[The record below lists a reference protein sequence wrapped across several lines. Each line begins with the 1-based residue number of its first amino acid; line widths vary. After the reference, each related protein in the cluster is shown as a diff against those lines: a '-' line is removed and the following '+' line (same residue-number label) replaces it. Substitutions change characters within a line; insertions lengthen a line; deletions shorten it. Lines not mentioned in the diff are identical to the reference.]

1 MKIVFALL
9 SYLLGSIPF
18 GYLIYFKK
26 KKRDI
31 RKFGSKSMGATNL
44 LRLTNTRTAFLAALF
59 DVLKGFIPVFLS
71 LRLFDDLNFSIVC
84 GFLAVL
90 GHCFPVYIKFKG
102 GKGVATTAGV
112 YLALSL
118 PSLLGIVI
126 VFFITIALT
135 KYVSLGSLLGIMTL
149 PLTPLLFGYE
159 RQLVFFGLVL
169 FLLIVFQHRDNIKRL
184 IHGKERK
191 LGEKEE

>member
-1 MKIVFALL
+1 MKVVYALL
-9 SYLLGSIPF
+9 SYLLGSVPS
-18 GYLIYFKK
+18 GYLIYRRIKN
-26 KKRDI
+26 RDI

-44 LRLTNTRTAFLAALF
+44 LRLTDKKTALLAALF
-59 DVLKGFIPVFLS
+59 DILKGFIPVFLS
-71 LRLFDDLNFSIVC
+71 LKLFDDINFSLLC

-90 GHCFPVYIKFKG
+90 GHCFPLYIKFRG

-118 PSLLGIVI
+118 PSLAGVAV
-126 VFFITIALT
+126 VFLVAIALT

-149 PLTPLLFGYE
+149 PLTALIFGYE
-159 RQLVFFGLVL
+159 KQLVFFGVAF
-169 FLLIVFQHRDNIKRL
+169 FLLIVFQHRENIKRL
-184 IHGKERK
+184 IQGKERK

>member
-1 MKIVFALL
+1 MKIIYALL
-9 SYLLGSIPF
+9 SYLLGSVPS
-18 GYLIYFKK
+18 GYLIYRQI

-44 LRLTNTRTAFLAALF
+44 LRLTDKKTALLAALF
-59 DVLKGFIPVFLS
+59 DILKGFIPVFLS
-71 LRLFDDLNFSIVC
+71 LRLFDDLNFSLSC

-90 GHCFPVYIKFKG
+90 GHCFPLYIKFKG

-112 YLALSL
+112 YLALSW
-118 PSLLGIVI
+118 PSLAVVAV

-149 PLTPLLFGYE
+149 PLTALLFGYE
-159 RQLVFFGLVL
+159 KQLILFGAVL
-169 FLLIVFQHRDNIKRL
+169 FLLIVFQHRENIKRL
-184 IHGKERK
+184 MQGKERK

>member
-1 MKIVFALL
+1 MKIIYALL
-9 SYLLGSIPF
+9 SYLLGSVPS
-18 GYLIYFKK
+18 GYLIYRRI

-44 LRLTNTRTAFLAALF
+44 LRLTDKKTALLAASF
-59 DVLKGFIPVFLS
+59 DILKGFLPVFLS
-71 LRLFDDLNFSIVC
+71 LKLFDDLNFSLLC

-90 GHCFPVYIKFKG
+90 GHCFPVYIKFRG

-118 PSLLGIVI
+118 PSLGIVAV
-126 VFFITIALT
+126 VFLAAIALT

-149 PLTPLLFGYE
+149 PLTALLFGYE
-159 RQLVFFGLVL
+159 KQVVFFGGAL
-169 FLLIVFQHRDNIKRL
+169 FLLIVFQHRENIKRL
-184 IHGKERK
+184 IQGKERK